1 MIHPETRYSEVIGK
15 LKKRG
20 RRITPQRAAILRML
34 IESQDHPT
42 VEQIYDHIRLNYP
55 MTSLATIYKTI
66 MMLKDEN
73 EILEISFANES
84 SRYDGHKP
92 YPHPHLICI
101 RCRRIIDPET
111 SSFDEAVHQVEQ
123 KYGYQI
129 TSQRIDFFGI
139 CPQCL
144 SSPESSDI

>member
-1 MIHPETRYSEVIGK
+1 MLDSETRYSELIEK

-20 RRITPQRAAILRML
+20 YRITPQRAAILKML
-34 IESQDHPT
+34 TDSQDHPS
-42 VEQIYDHIRLNYP
+42 VEQIYDRIRPNYP
-55 MTSLATIYKTI
+55 MTSLATVYKTV

-73 EILEISFANES
+73 EVLEIGFANES

-101 RCRRIIDPET
+101 RCHRIIDPET
-111 SSFDEAVHQVEQ
+111 SSFDEAVHQLEQ

-129 TSQRIDFFGI
+129 TSQRIDFLGV
-139 CPQCL
+139 CPQCQ
-144 SSPESSDI
+144 SSPNSTGI